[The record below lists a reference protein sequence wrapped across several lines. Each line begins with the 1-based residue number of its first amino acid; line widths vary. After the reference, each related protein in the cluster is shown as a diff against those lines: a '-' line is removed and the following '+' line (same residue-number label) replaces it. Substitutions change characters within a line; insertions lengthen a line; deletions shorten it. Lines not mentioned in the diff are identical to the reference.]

1 MSEINY
7 NCSLRDNNLK
17 VLQGYGLTE
26 TTAIVAS
33 MFTEEETE
41 RYRSSGLL
49 SPNVEAKIVD
59 QERVVSWGL
68 IKLANSGSG
77 VISKTKKAT
86 ASTIDSEGW
95 LKTGDV
101 CYINSEEAVLLAHPE
116 IADAAYPDTKA
127 WQYPMAYIIR
137 TAGINL
143 SESEIIILVAKQVS
157 PYKRICKVS
166 HGFVFDPR
174 ESHWQDFKKRTYK
187 AHNHK
192 ALAGSCVHQ
201 PYLRLHH

>member
-1 MSEINY
+1 
-7 NCSLRDNNLK
+7 
-17 VLQGYGLTE
+17 
-26 TTAIVAS
+26 

-59 QERVVSWGL
+59 QDTGRLLGFDQTG
-68 IKLANSGSG
+68 KLRFRSPTVMKG

-101 CYINSEEAVLLAHPE
+101 CYNNSEEAVLLAHPE